1 MKRIHICLE
10 ILLLYYLY
18 YAAELQNGKE
28 SYEMNALPEFSGQYT
43 SFEYSVLEI
52 YFSSIK
58 LILKVFIIFYF
69 ILFFT

>member
-58 LILKVFIIFYF
+58 LILKVFFF
-69 ILFFT
+69 FSFFT

>member
-58 LILKVFIIFYF
+58 LILKVFFIFIII
-69 ILFFT
+69 ILFF